1 MMKVAAVTMS
11 VSLEESFATALPP
24 SRRMPTRTA
33 WQHARSGRG
42 PTWSCAEAAL
52 VLAGRAIALAAD
64 EHRRLEALRDEA
76 SVLAALVRER
86 EISKPVAA
94 DRILSAGIA
103 FAIPTSAIN
112 EILHAEFST

>member
-1 MMKVAAVTMS
+1 VPNSLA
-11 VSLEESFATALPP
+11 LEESFTTFHPP
-24 SRRMPTRTA
+24 SRRAPTRTA

-52 VLAGRAIALAAD
+52 VLAGRAVALAAD
-64 EHRRLEALRDEA
+64 EEGRIEALRDDA
-76 SVLAALVRER
+76 RVLAALVRER

-103 FAIPTSAIN
+103 FAIPSSVIN